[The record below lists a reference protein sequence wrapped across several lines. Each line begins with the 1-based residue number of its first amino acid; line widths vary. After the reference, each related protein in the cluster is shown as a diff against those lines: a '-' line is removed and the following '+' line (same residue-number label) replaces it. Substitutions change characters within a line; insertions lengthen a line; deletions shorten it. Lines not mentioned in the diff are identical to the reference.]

1 MKKLSIALLFTSL
14 IVSSCTYNEGV
25 SKAFSKYR
33 NENGI
38 IAITVPGFA
47 IRIASLIAD
56 LDERE
61 EELLAS
67 IDRVKV
73 LAVDDDRI
81 NASVNFHEE
90 FAELIQQNEYEE
102 LLVVKSDDQSATIVG
117 KITKEGIIKEMVV
130 LVGGDDNALVYI
142 KGSIRPELLNDYIN
156 ESDHE
161 ELLSFKG
168 FGF

>member
-1 MKKLSIALLFTSL
+1 MK
-14 IVSSCTYNEGV
+14 
-25 SKAFSKYR
+25 
-33 NENGI
+33 NGI

-102 LLVVKSDDQSATIVG
+102 LLVVKSDDQSAY
-117 KITKEGIIKEMVV
+117 
-130 LVGGDDNALVYI
+130 NCW
-142 KGSIRPELLNDYIN
+142 
-156 ESDHE
+156 
-161 ELLSFKG
+161 
-168 FGF
+168 